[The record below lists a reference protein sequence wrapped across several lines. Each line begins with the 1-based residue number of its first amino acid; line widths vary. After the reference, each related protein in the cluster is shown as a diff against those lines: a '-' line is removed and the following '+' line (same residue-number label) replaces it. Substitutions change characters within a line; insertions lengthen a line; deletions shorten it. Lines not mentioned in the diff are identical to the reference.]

1 MTETLRD
8 QLRSSILEG
17 MHGDRISATLS
28 GQEIE
33 IRSPSL
39 ADIVDLQQEDNKAV
53 SFARMLIAYAYVP
66 GTDERLFEAADEEKL
81 INLPFNDELRK
92 LTSAMNKMLGVDS
105 DEEDDSV
112 AGGNSVEAPSS

>member
-1 MTETLRD
+1 MTKALRD

-17 MHGDRISATLS
+17 MHGDRILTTLS

-39 ADIVDLQQEDNKAV
+39 ADIVELQQEDNRAV

-66 GTDERLFEAADEEKL
+66 GTDERLFDPEDEAEILKM
-81 INLPFNDELRK
+81 PFNEELRK
-92 LTSAMNKMLGVDS
+92 LTNAMNKMLGVDS

-112 AGGNSVEAPSS
+112 AGGNSAEAQSS